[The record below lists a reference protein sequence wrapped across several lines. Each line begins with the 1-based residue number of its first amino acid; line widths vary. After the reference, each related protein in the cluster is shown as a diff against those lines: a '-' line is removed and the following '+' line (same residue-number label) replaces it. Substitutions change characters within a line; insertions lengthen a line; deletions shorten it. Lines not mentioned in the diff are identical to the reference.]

1 MSVVSRVTESAPWS
15 AGGERARLDE
25 VAQWYDSRKGL
36 NREVIEQA
44 AQRVLARARG
54 GRALELGCAMGVM
67 TEELAGRFSELD
79 IVEGS
84 EVYAAKARTLAPP
97 SGRVY
102 HCLFEEFE
110 PARQYDTIV
119 MSWILEHVAA
129 PQELLERA
137 RGWLAPQGEIHIA
150 VPNAESLHRRV
161 GLSMG
166 LLHRLD
172 QLNDTDLAV
181 GHRRVYTWD
190 RLAEE
195 IASAGLGLV
204 RMDGILLKPLPSA
217 LMECWPTELRAAFF
231 ELSSL
236 APRLCSEIY
245 AVCGHPNYANT
256 TNPAHGVR

>member
-1 MSVVSRVTESAPWS
+1 MSVVSPVTESTPWS
-15 AGGERARLDE
+15 AGVERARLDE

-36 NREVIEQA
+36 NREVIKQA
-44 AQRVLARARG
+44 ARRVLARARG

-84 EVYAAKARTLAPP
+84 EVYAAKARTLVPP

-102 HCLFEEFE
+102 PCLFEEFE
-110 PARQYDTIV
+110 PARRYDTIV
-119 MSWILEHVAA
+119 MSWILEHIAA
-129 PQELLERA
+129 PRELLERA

-172 QLNDTDLAV
+172 QLNETDLAV

-195 IASAGLGLV
+195 IASAGLRLV

-217 LMECWPTELRAAFF
+217 LMESWPPELRAAFF

-245 AVCGHPNYANT
+245 AVCGHPNYANA
-256 TNPAHGVR
+256 TNPADGVR